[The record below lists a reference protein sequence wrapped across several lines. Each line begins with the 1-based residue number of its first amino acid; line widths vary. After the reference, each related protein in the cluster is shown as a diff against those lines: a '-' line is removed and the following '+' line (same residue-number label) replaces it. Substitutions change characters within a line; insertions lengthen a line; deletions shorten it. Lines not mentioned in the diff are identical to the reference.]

1 MINEEIAL
9 FRDCL
14 LEQSKL
20 RSEATNDFSCA
31 SFVQV
36 FTEYLADAGI
46 LSDFIYAQYKR
57 PFKPGRKNSRVDG
70 YFENFFEESVSLV
83 ISDYSG
89 AKEIETLTKTEA
101 LQIFDECIAF
111 AEASFDGILKKEID
125 KSNPAYDLVSL
136 LYLKRSNITKLKLFL
151 ISDKVRSDRAKTI
164 VHENVRDIPIELHVW
179 TSDRLYDLV
188 R

>member
-151 ISDKVRSDRAKTI
+151 I
-164 VHENVRDIPIELHVW
+164 W
-179 TSDRLYDLV
+179 
-188 R
+188 